1 MCLAVYLAADH
12 PLPLIPWRKDAPGF
26 SVTER
31 VPDPERVRAHVSRP
45 RLRSVWTA
53 SGCGCGFLY
62 DGVAPGTA
70 EYTEVRAAYRQ
81 LSDYLQR
88 HAHSAPIELYA
99 CWGGD
104 EALPT
109 EGERAVAAHEI
120 AHKDFILME
129 RELVRVRQ
137 HPRAEP

>member
-31 VPDPERVRAHVSRP
+31 VPDPERVRTHVSRP
-45 RLRSVWTA
+45 HLRSVWTA

-70 EYTEVRAAYRQ
+70 EYAEVRSAYRE
-81 LSDYLQR
+81 LSAYLQR
-88 HAHSAPIELYA
+88 HARTQPIELYA

-104 EALPT
+104 ESLPT
-109 EGERAVAAHEI
+109 ERERALATPEI
-120 AHKDFILME
+120 GREGFALKE
-129 RELVRVRQ
+129 RELLHVGPAPQ
-137 HPRAEP
+137 